1 MKLERPDRVE
11 LAVGIAAVLALLCVV
26 ALLWAGA
33 PVRSPEAKAMQCMA
47 DNGWADLACERFAGL
62 PTGWVWP
69 R

>member
-1 MKLERPDRVE
+1 MKIDRVE
-11 LAVGIAAVLALLCVV
+11 LAIGIALAVGLVGLV

-33 PVRSPEAKAMQCMA
+33 PSPEERAMQCMA

-62 PTGWVWP
+62 PAGWVWP